1 LVEPVAVVPVS
12 NTDALRT
19 ALQETIKRG
28 NPIMTYDRTAPSTF
42 CKYPGVKSWS
52 AFARNAS
59 LWVMNETD
67 GVLRIEPNTR
77 DSNGAFTPNKDAVET
92 LPAGSTVDDLIRRMI
107 AIVQDAALNVRP

>member
-1 LVEPVAVVPVS
+1 
-12 NTDALRT
+12 
-19 ALQETIKRG
+19 
-28 NPIMTYDRTAPSTF
+28 
-42 CKYPGVKSWS
+42 
-52 AFARNAS
+52 
-59 LWVMNETD
+59 MNETD